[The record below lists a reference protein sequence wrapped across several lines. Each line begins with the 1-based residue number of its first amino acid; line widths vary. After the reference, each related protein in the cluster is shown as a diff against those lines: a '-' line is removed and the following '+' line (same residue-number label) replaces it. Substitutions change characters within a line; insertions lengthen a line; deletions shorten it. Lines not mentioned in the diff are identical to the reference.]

1 EIPLFYGVEVHPDVV
16 VANFF
21 NFAKLP
27 QTDFGTNYTLSSS
40 DGLNLVFFFSLYFR
54 ALEFMQVFL
63 SEVSRGEKD
72 LAVAAATAYGKTLR
86 RYHGWV
92 VRGVFALAVK
102 AVPYRSDFLTSLGT
116 TEQGLA
122 PHKDVIRD
130 MKVCVEGLTRVTNI
144 INQLYRKHKLDSEE
158 TV

>member
-1 EIPLFYGVEVHPDVV
+1 MYVRNTPAE
-16 VANFF
+16 
-21 NFAKLP
+21 
-27 QTDFGTNYTLSSS
+27 TTNSSFKPTLT
-40 DGLNLVFFFSLYFR
+40 F
-54 ALEFMQVFL
+54 Q
-63 SEVSRGEKD
+63 
-72 LAVAAATAYGKTLR
+72 
-86 RYHGWV
+86 
-92 VRGVFALAVK
+92 LAVK